1 MNSSSQT
8 NNLKDILQNKI
19 DDLERQVLSR
29 VNSLEEGKFN
39 PKNESEERGKIES
52 TLTSL
57 HQRIS
62 DLEKGTGRSPAP
74 LPAGHRRPRSRP
86 QPRRRP
92 CPLHSAP
99 LRPVRGPSAA
109 GRDAEPLRAAPPSP
123 ACFPPSQPSLSPS
136 CSWTVP
142 AAGAGDAAGT
152 AGD

>member
-62 DLEKGTGRSPAP
+62 DLEKGTGRCPAP
-74 LPAGHRRPRSRP
+74 LLAGQPGPSSRRSPSRP
-86 QPRRRP
+86 PRR
-92 CPLHSAP
+92 S
-99 LRPVRGPSAA
+99 A
-109 GRDAEPLRAAPPSP
+109 GRARSPP
-123 ACFPPSQPSLSPS
+123 FPHPPGTERCQ
-136 CSWTVP
+136 
-142 AAGAGDAAGT
+142 AGC
-152 AGD
+152 